1 MALTLYKKKRSFKNT
16 PEPVG
21 GKASGAGLRFVIQKH
36 DATRLHYD
44 FRLEMEGVLKSW
56 AVPKGPSLNPED
68 KRLAMMV
75 EDHPYDYRTFEGI
88 IPEGNYGAGTVIVWD
103 EGTYEALEGDNKRE
117 QEKLLL
123 QQLKKGSIKFR
134 LNGTKLKGEF
144 ALVKL
149 KNAEKNAWL
158 LIKHRDKYAKETDI
172 TKKDKSV
179 VSGKTI
185 HAIEKT
191 SKNIWGSSPK
201 KKSASKKSRKQRVEK
216 KKIQAEGTKAPFP
229 KTVRPMLATL
239 VDQPFD
245 EPGWQ
250 YEIKWDGYRAVA
262 MINKAR
268 PDDPRLNDSVGQAV
282 GRGKVSLISRNN
294 KSFNEKFYP
303 VVDALKKWNINA
315 VIDGEVVVLNE
326 KGISN
331 FGSLQNWRS
340 EADGSLFY
348 YVFDI
353 IWLNGY
359 DLKALPLIKRREIL
373 KDILPNENIIR
384 FSENFETSAIEFL
397 ETAAKMGMEGIMAK
411 KEDSIY
417 IEGDR
422 TREWLKIKSNKRHE
436 VVIGGFTQNEGS
448 AKTFSALL
456 VGVFDNGR
464 LDYMGK
470 IGTGFN
476 DKMQKEMMAKMK
488 KLATKKIPFTEK
500 PDVNKPS
507 RFRPNPPK
515 ATVTW
520 LKPQLVCEVS
530 YTEITSDGIMRHP
543 SFEGLRTDKKAKDV
557 KKEKMIPVE
566 EAIRETKSNN
576 YTKPVTDKSRK
587 TLLNPTE
594 ETQVK
599 KINGHEIKFTNLSKV
614 FWPAEKYTKRD
625 MLNYYYQVAPYLLPY
640 LKDRPQS
647 LNRYPNGINGKSFY
661 QKDVTG
667 KAPDWIKMEPY
678 TTSEGENKNFLVPED
693 EASILYMANAGAIEM
708 NPWNSTIHKP
718 DNPDW
723 CLIDLDPS
731 DKNGFDIVI
740 KVAQATKEVL
750 DSIGVIGY
758 PKTSGSTGIHVYIP
772 LGAKYTYDQC
782 QMFARIIATQ
792 VNNMLPDITSI
803 ERLTKARKNKL
814 YVDFLQN
821 RPKATLAAPYS
832 LRPKPGATVSM
843 PLYWEEVKKGLTMK
857 DFTIENAIDRIKSEG
872 DIFKP
877 VLGKGIDLN
886 KILEK
891 L

>member
-21 GKASGAGLRFVIQKH
+21 GKAVGSILRFVVQKH

-56 AVPKGPSLNPED
+56 AVPKGPSLNPQD

-103 EGTYEALEGDNKRE
+103 QGTYESLEGGTKKE
-117 QEKLLL
+117 QEKNLL
-123 QQLKKGSIKFR
+123 QQLKKGSLKFR
-134 LNGTKLKGEF
+134 MNGEKLKGEF

-149 KNAEKNAWL
+149 KNSDDNAWL
-158 LIKHRDKYAKETDI
+158 LIKHRDDHAKETDI

-179 VSGKTI
+179 ISGKTI
-185 HAIEKT
+185 TAVEKT
-191 SKNIWGSSPK
+191 SKNYWGSSPK
-201 KKSASKKSRKQRVEK
+201 KKSASTKTRKARVEK
-216 KKIQAEGTKAPFP
+216 KKIATEGTKSGFP
-229 KTVRPMLATL
+229 KSFSPMLATL
-239 VDQPFD
+239 VDKPFE
-245 EPGWQ
+245 EPGWL

-262 MINKAR
+262 MINK
-268 PDDPRLNDSVGQAV
+268 
-282 GRGKVSLISRNN
+282 GKVNLISRNN
-294 KSFNEKFYP
+294 KPFNDKFYP
-303 VVDALKKWNINA
+303 VVDALKKWDINA
-315 VIDGEVVVLNE
+315 IVDGEVVVLNE
-326 KGISN
+326 KGVSN
-331 FGSLQNWRS
+331 FGALQNWRS
-340 EADGSLFY
+340 EADGDLFY
-348 YVFDI
+348 YIFDVL
-353 IWLNGY
+353 WLNGY
-359 DLKALPLIKRREIL
+359 DLKNVPLSKRKEIL
-373 KDILPNENIIR
+373 KQRIPFNGIIR
-384 FSENFETSAIEFL
+384 MSESFETSATEFL
-397 ETAAKMGMEGIMAK
+397 EATSKMGMEGIMAK
-411 KEDSIY
+411 REESLY

-422 TREWLKIKSNKRHE
+422 TKEWLKIKSNLRHE

-448 AKTFSALL
+448 GKTFSALL

-476 DKMQKEMMAKMK
+476 DKTQKEIMAKMK
-488 KLATKKIPFTEK
+488 KLATDKVPFTEK

-515 ATVTW
+515 AKVTW
-520 LKPQLVCEVS
+520 LKPELVCEVS

-543 SFEGLRTDKKAKDV
+543 SFEGLRIDKKAKDV
-557 KKEKMIPVE
+557 KKETAIHAEEVE
-566 EAIRETKSNN
+566 EKTKDNKKPGATK
-576 YTKPVTDKSRK
+576 YTKPSTDKNRK

-599 KINGHEIKFTNLSKV
+599 KINGHELKFTNLSKV
-614 FWPAEKYTKRD
+614 FWSKEKYTKRD
-625 MLNYYYQVAPYLLPY
+625 MLNYYYQVAPILLPY

-647 LNRYPNGINGKSFY
+647 MNRYPNGINGKSFY
-661 QKDVTG
+661 QKDITG

-678 TTSEGENKNFLVPED
+678 TTSEGEDKNFLVPED
-693 EASILYMANAGAIEM
+693 EAAILYMANAGAIEM

-731 DKNGFDIVI
+731 EKQDFEIVI
-740 KVAQATKEVL
+740 KVAQTTKEVL
-750 DSIGVIGY
+750 DSIGVESY

-803 ERLTKARKNKL
+803 ERLTKARNHKL

-832 LRPKPGATVSM
+832 LRPKPGAPVSM
-843 PLYWEEVKKGLTMK
+843 PLYWEEIKKGLKIT
-857 DFTIENAIDRIKSEG
+857 DFNISNAIDRIKSEG

-886 KILEK
+886 KILNK

>member
-16 PEPVG
+16 PEPIG

-75 EDHPYDYRTFEGI
+75 EDHPYDYRSFEGI

-103 EGTYEALEGDNKRE
+103 EGTYEALEGGTKKE
-117 QEKLLL
+117 QEKTLL
-123 QQLKKGSIKFR
+123 QQLKKGSLKFKM
-134 LNGTKLKGEF
+134 NGKKLKGEF

-149 KNAEKNAWL
+149 KNAENNAWL

-179 VSGKTI
+179 ISGKTI
-185 HAIEKT
+185 QAIEKT

-216 KKIQAEGTKAPFP
+216 KKKESEGKKAPFP

-245 EPGWQ
+245 EPGWV
-250 YEIKWDGYRAVA
+250 YEIKWDGYRGVA
-262 MINKAR
+262 LINK
-268 PDDPRLNDSVGQAV
+268 
-282 GRGKVSLISRNN
+282 GKVNLISRNN

-303 VVDALKKWNINA
+303 VVDALKKWDINA
-315 VIDGEVVVLNE
+315 VIDGEVVVLND
-326 KGISN
+326 KGVSN

-340 EADGSLFY
+340 EADGPLLY

-353 IWLNGY
+353 LWLNGY
-359 DLKALPLIKRREIL
+359 DLKSLPLTRRREIL
-373 KDILPNENIIR
+373 KDILPNENMIR
-384 FSENFETSAIEFL
+384 LSEDFETSATEFL
-397 ETAAKMGMEGIMAK
+397 ATASKMGMEGIMAK
-411 KEDSIY
+411 KEDSAY

-422 TREWLKIKSNKRHE
+422 TRDWLKIKSNKRHE

-476 DKMQKEMMAKMK
+476 DKMQKEMMTKMK
-488 KLATKKIPFTEK
+488 KLETKKIPFTEK

-520 LKPQLVCEVS
+520 LKPELVCEVS
-530 YTEITSDGIMRHP
+530 YAEITTDGIMRHP

-557 KKEKMIPVE
+557 KKENAIPVE
-566 EAIRETKSNN
+566 DIKEPTKKEKPNK
-576 YTKPVTDKSRK
+576 YTKPVTDKDRK

-594 ETQVK
+594 ETQVR
-599 KINGHEIKFTNLSKV
+599 KINGHEIKFTNLSKI

-625 MLNYYYQVAPYLLPY
+625 MLNYYYQVAPWLLPY

-678 TTSEGENKNFLVPED
+678 TTSEGEDKNFLVPED

-708 NPWNSTIHKP
+708 NPWNSTIHNP

-750 DSIGVIGY
+750 DNMGVIGY

-772 LGAKYTYDQC
+772 LGAKYSYDQC
-782 QMFARIIATQ
+782 QMFGRIIATQ
-792 VNNMLPDITSI
+792 VNNMLPGITSI

-832 LRPKPGATVSM
+832 VRPKPGATVSM

-857 DFTIENAIDRIKSEG
+857 DFTIKNAMDRIKSEG

>member
-103 EGTYEALEGDNKRE
+103 EGTYEALEGGSKKE
-117 QEKLLL
+117 QEKILL
-123 QQLKKGSIKFR
+123 QQLKKGSLKIKM
-134 LNGTKLKGEF
+134 NGSKLKGEF

-158 LIKHRDKYAKETDI
+158 LIKHRDKYAKETDV
-172 TKKDKSV
+172 TKKDRSV

-185 HAIEKT
+185 KTIEKT

-216 KKIQAEGTKAPFP
+216 KKTQSEGKKASFP

-262 MINKAR
+262 MINK
-268 PDDPRLNDSVGQAV
+268 
-282 GRGKVSLISRNN
+282 GKVNLLSRNN

-303 VVDALKKWNINA
+303 VVDALKKWDINA

-340 EADGSLFY
+340 EAVGSLFY

-353 IWLNGY
+353 IWLNGS
-359 DLKALPLIKRREIL
+359 DLKALSLVKRREIL

-384 FSENFETSAIEFL
+384 LSENFETSAIEFL
-397 ETAAKMGMEGIMAK
+397 AATSKMGMEGIMAK
-411 KEDSIY
+411 KEDSVY
-417 IEGDR
+417 VEGDR

-436 VVIGGFTQNEGS
+436 VVIGGFTKNEDS

-476 DKMQKEMMAKMK
+476 DKMQKEIMAKMK
-488 KLATKKIPFTEK
+488 KLESKKIPFTEK

-530 YTEITSDGIMRHP
+530 YTEITSDGVMRHP

-557 KKEKMIPVE
+557 KKEK
-566 EAIRETKSNN
+566 AIATKEVKRSTAKTKASK
-576 YTKPVTDKSRK
+576 YTKPVTDKSRRS
-587 TLLNPTE
+587 LLNPTE

-599 KINGHEIKFTNLSKV
+599 KINGHEIKFTNLSKI
-614 FWPAEKYTKRD
+614 FWPVEKYTKRD

-667 KAPDWIKMEPY
+667 KAPEWIKMEPY
-678 TTSEGENKNFLVPED
+678 TTSEGEDKNFLVPED

-857 DFTIENAIDRIKSEG
+857 DFTIENAMDRIKSEG

>member
-1 MALTLYKKKRSFKNT
+1 MALTLYKKKRSFKDT
-16 PEPVG
+16 PEPTG
-21 GKASGAGLRFVIQKH
+21 GKASGPGLRFVVQKH
-36 DATRLHYD
+36 AATRLHYD

-56 AVPKGPSLNPED
+56 AVPKGPSLNPQD

-103 EGTYEALEGDNKRE
+103 EGTYEALVGGTKKE
-117 QEKLLL
+117 QEKSLL
-123 QQLKKGSIKFR
+123 QQLKKGSLKFR
-134 LNGTKLKGEF
+134 MNGSKLKGEF

-149 KNAEKNAWL
+149 KNAEGNAWL
-158 LIKHRDKYAKETDI
+158 LIKHSDKYAGENDI

-179 VSGKTI
+179 VSGKSL
-185 HAIEKT
+185 ESVKKT

-201 KKSASKKSRKQRVEK
+201 KKTASKKSRKERVEK
-216 KKIQAEGTKAPFP
+216 KKTVTEGKKSAFP
-229 KTVRPMLATL
+229 KSFSPMLATL
-239 VDQPFD
+239 VDKPFD
-245 EPGWQ
+245 EPGWL

-262 MINKAR
+262 MINK
-268 PDDPRLNDSVGQAV
+268 
-282 GRGKVSLISRNN
+282 GKVNLISRNN
-294 KSFNEKFYP
+294 KSFNHKFYP
-303 VVDALKKWNINA
+303 VVDALKKWDINA
-315 VIDGEVVVLNE
+315 IVDGEVVVLNE
-326 KGISN
+326 NGVSN
-331 FGSLQNWRS
+331 FGALQNWRS
-340 EADGSLFY
+340 EADGDLFY
-348 YVFDI
+348 YVFDVL
-353 IWLNGY
+353 WLNGY
-359 DLKALPLIKRREIL
+359 DLKSLPLTRRKEIL
-373 KDILPNENIIR
+373 QEQIPFEGMIR
-384 FSENFETSAIEFL
+384 LSESFETSATEFL
-397 ETAAKMGMEGIMAK
+397 KAVSKLGMEGIMAK
-411 KEDSIY
+411 REDSVY

-422 TREWLKIKSNKRHE
+422 TKEWLKIKSNLRHE
-436 VVIGGFTQNEGS
+436 VVIGGYTQNEGS
-448 AKTFSALL
+448 GKTFSALL

-476 DKMQKEMMAKMK
+476 DKTQKEMMAKMK
-488 KLATKKIPFTEK
+488 KLVTDKVPFTEK

-515 ATVTW
+515 AKVTW
-520 LKPQLVCEVS
+520 LKPELVCEVS

-557 KKEKMIPVE
+557 KKEKAIPAEEVE
-566 EAIRETKSNN
+566 ESTEKPKRTK
-576 YTKPVTDKSRK
+576 YTKPVTEKDRK

-599 KINGHEIKFTNLSKV
+599 KINGHELKFTNLGKI
-614 FWPAEKYTKRD
+614 FWPEEKYTKRD
-625 MLNYYYQVAPYLLPY
+625 MLNYYYQVAPILLPY

-647 LNRYPNGINGKSFY
+647 MNRYPNGIYGKSFY
-661 QKDVTG
+661 QKDITG
-667 KAPDWIKMEPY
+667 KAPGWIKMEPY
-678 TTSEGENKNFLVPED
+678 TTGEGEDKNFLVPED
-693 EASILYMANAGAIEM
+693 EAAILYMANAGAIEM

-731 DKNGFDIVI
+731 DKQDFEVVI

-750 DSIGVIGY
+750 DSMDVIGY

-772 LGAKYTYDQC
+772 LGAKYDYDQC
-782 QMFARIIATQ
+782 QMFGRIIATE

-832 LRPKPGATVSM
+832 LRPKPGASVSM
-843 PLYWEEVKKGLTMK
+843 PLYWEEVKKGLKMK
-857 DFTIENAIDRIKSEG
+857 DFNISNAMDRIKSEG

-886 KILEK
+886 KILKK
-891 L
+891 LDKIS

>member
-1 MALTLYKKKRSFKNT
+1 MALTLYKKKRSFKKT
-16 PEPVG
+16 PEPTG
-21 GKASGAGLRFVIQKH
+21 GKASGPALRFVIQKH
-36 DATRLHYD
+36 AASRLHYD
-44 FRLEMEGVLKSW
+44 FRLEMGGVLKSW

-103 EGTYEALEGDNKRE
+103 EGTYEALEPGSKSA
-117 QEKLLL
+117 QEKSLL
-123 QQLKKGSIKFR
+123 QQLKKGSLKFKM
-134 LNGTKLKGEF
+134 NGNKLKGEF

-149 KNAEKNAWL
+149 KNAEHNAWL

-179 VSGKTI
+179 ISGKTL
-185 HAIEKT
+185 ETVQKT
-191 SKNIWGSSPK
+191 TKNIWSSSPK
-201 KKSASKKSRKQRVEK
+201 KKTASKKSRKERVEK
-216 KKIQAEGTKAPFP
+216 KKNLTEGKKAPFP
-229 KTVRPMLATL
+229 KTFRPMLATL
-239 VDQPFD
+239 VDKPFD
-245 EPGWQ
+245 EPGWF

-262 MINKAR
+262 MINK
-268 PDDPRLNDSVGQAV
+268 
-282 GRGKVSLISRNN
+282 GKVSLISRNN

-303 VVDALKKWNINA
+303 VVGALKKWDINA
-315 VIDGEVVVLNE
+315 VIDGEVVVLDK
-326 KGISN
+326 KGIAN
-331 FGSLQNWRS
+331 FGALQNWRS
-340 EADGSLFY
+340 EADGDLFY

-353 IWLNGY
+353 MWLNGY
-359 DLKALPLIKRREIL
+359 SLKHLPLIKRKEIL
-373 KDILPNENIIR
+373 KETLPEENIIR
-384 FSENFETSAIEFL
+384 LSESFDATATEFL
-397 ETAAKMGMEGIMAK
+397 ESVAKLGMEGIMAK
-411 KEDSIY
+411 KEDSLY

-422 TREWLKIKSNKRHE
+422 TREWLKIKANKRHE

-448 AKTFSALL
+448 AKTFSSLL
-456 VGVFDNGR
+456 VGAFDNGR

-476 DKMQKEMMAKMK
+476 DKTQKEIMAKMK
-488 KLATKKIPFTEK
+488 KLVTEKVPFTET
-500 PDVNKPS
+500 PDVEKPS

-515 ATVTW
+515 AKVTW
-520 LKPQLVCEVS
+520 IKPQLVCEVS
-530 YTEITSDGIMRHP
+530 YTEITSDGVMRHP
-543 SFEGLRTDKKAKDV
+543 SFEGLRVDKKAKEV
-557 KKEKMIPVE
+557 KKEKEIPVK
-566 EAIRETKSNN
+566 EAIGKEKTSSNR
-576 YTKPVTDKSRK
+576 YTKPASDKTRK
-587 TLLNPTE
+587 TLLNPSE

-599 KINGHEIKFTNLSKV
+599 KINGHELKFTNLSKIY
-614 FWPAEKYTKRD
+614 WPKEKYTKRD

-667 KAPDWIKMEPY
+667 KVPDWIKMEPY
-678 TTSEGENKNFLVPED
+678 TTGEGEDKNFLVPED

-708 NPWNSTIHKP
+708 NPWNSTIHKE
-718 DNPDW
+718 DYPDW

-731 DKNGFDIVI
+731 DKQGFETVI
-740 KVAQATKEVL
+740 EVAQATKQVL
-750 DSIGVIGY
+750 DIMGVTGY

-782 QMFARIIATQ
+782 QMFGRIIATQ
-792 VNNMLPDITSI
+792 VNNLLPEITSI

-832 LRPKPGATVSM
+832 LRPKPGAPVSM
-843 PLYWEEVKKGLTMK
+843 PLYWEEVKKGLSII
-857 DFTIENAIDRIKSEG
+857 DFTIENAMDRIKSEG

-886 KILEK
+886 KILK
-891 L
+891 HI

>member
-16 PEPVG
+16 PEPKG
-21 GKASGAGLRFVIQKH
+21 GKASGAGLRFVVQKH

-103 EGTYEALEGDNKRE
+103 EGTYEALEGGSKKE
-117 QEKLLL
+117 QEKILL
-123 QQLKKGSIKFR
+123 QQLKKGSLKIKM
-134 LNGTKLKGEF
+134 NGSKLKGEF

-158 LIKHRDKYAKETDI
+158 LIKHRDKYAKETDV

-185 HAIEKT
+185 KTIEKT
-191 SKNIWGSSPK
+191 SKNIWSSSPK

-216 KKIQAEGTKAPFP
+216 KKNQNEGKKASFP

-262 MINKAR
+262 MINK
-268 PDDPRLNDSVGQAV
+268 
-282 GRGKVSLISRNN
+282 GKVNLLSRNN

-303 VVDALKKWNINA
+303 IVDALKKWDINA

-359 DLKALPLIKRREIL
+359 DLKSLPLTKRREVL
-373 KDILPNENIIR
+373 KDNLPNENIIR
-384 FSENFETSAIEFL
+384 LSENFETSAIEFL
-397 ETAAKMGMEGIMAK
+397 AAASKMGMEGIMAK
-411 KEDSIY
+411 KEDSRY
-417 IEGDR
+417 VEGDR

-436 VVIGGFTQNEGS
+436 VVIGGFTKNEDS

-456 VGVFDNGR
+456 VGVFDSGR

-476 DKMQKEMMAKMK
+476 DKMQKEIMAKMK
-488 KLATKKIPFTEK
+488 KLETKKIPFTEK

-530 YTEITSDGIMRHP
+530 YTEITSDGVMRHP

-557 KKEKMIPVE
+557 KKEK
-566 EAIRETKSNN
+566 AITTKEVKRSTAKPKASK
-576 YTKPVTDKSRK
+576 YTKPVTDKSRRS
-587 TLLNPTE
+587 LLNPTE

-599 KINGHEIKFTNLSKV
+599 KINGHEIKFTNLSKI
-614 FWPAEKYTKRD
+614 FWPVEKYTKRD

-647 LNRYPNGINGKSFY
+647 LNRYPNGIKGKSFY

-678 TTSEGENKNFLVPED
+678 TTSEGEDKNFLVPED

-750 DSIGVIGY
+750 DNIGVIGY